1 MEASNE
7 RNQTTKK
14 EDPQH
19 AVRGEQEVSL
29 DDVNGNSR
37 WATGPDG
44 YGAKSESVRVGG
56 TDCQG
61 DNFQSSRESVPGTG
75 GKILDLLEELF
86 AGFHEYVKSHE
97 ARLEQRLEANRDYQS
112 RMKKQMENI
121 RQEILQ
127 QVSK

>member
-1 MEASNE
+1 M
-7 RNQTTKK
+7 

-19 AVRGEQEVSL
+19 AVRGKQEVSL

-37 WATGPDG
+37 RATGSDG
-44 YGAKSESVRVGG
+44 SGAKSESVRIGG

-61 DNFQSSRESVPGTG
+61 DNFQSSGESVPGTG

-97 ARLEQRLEANRDYQS
+97 TRLEERLQANRDYQS
-112 RMKKQMENI
+112 QMKKQMENI